1 MLIDLKSLWEF
12 WISSEE
18 DLWEYTSFNKL
29 FSNDQSFRSTL
40 TLINPNHVDYSDV
53 KRHRICV
60 LSIAPRIW
68 LLLASL
74 YLLRHF
80 GKHVRLVECVDILAY
95 STYFLEINVISGTVS
110 NWRQLGFP
118 LTNKLTYF
126 RLLWNSTLKLKSTLD
141 WTLWTSLHIYATTFW
156 LAFILMNI
164 DLLYDQCDENCGTCN
179 F

>member
-29 FSNDQSFRSTL
+29 FKWSIFSIYS
-40 TLINPNHVDYSDV
+40 NPNKSKSCRLFRCQTPSDLCFINCTT
-53 KRHRICV
+53 H
-60 LSIAPRIW
+60 LTS
-68 LLLASL
+68 ASL
-74 YLLRHF
+74 TISPEAFRETCSI
-80 GKHVRLVECVDILAY
+80 GWMRMDSLAY